1 MKDIREALFVGR
13 NTEGVLVHRPLS
25 PHLQVYKPQLSSAT
39 SIFHRLTGCALS
51 AGTLLLTVWLV
62 CAATSDSAFAAIQ
75 GFMASWLG
83 LLILFGFTAA
93 LFYHFCN
100 GIRHLAWDAGRGFDL
115 PVMHRTGWTV
125 IAATVILTV
134 GFWIVGFLVMSH
146 G

>member
-13 NTEGVLVHRPLS
+13 NTEGVLVRRPLS

-39 SIFHRLTGCALS
+39 SIFHRITGCALS
-51 AGTLLLTVWLV
+51 AGTLLLTAWLV
-62 CAATSDSAFAAIQ
+62 CAATSDAAFATIQ

-100 GIRHLAWDAGRGFDL
+100 GMRHLAWDAGRGFDL
-115 PVMHRTGWTV
+115 PDMHRTGWVV
-125 IAATVILTV
+125 IAATIVLTV
-134 GFWIVGFLVMSH
+134 GFWIIGFMVMFH